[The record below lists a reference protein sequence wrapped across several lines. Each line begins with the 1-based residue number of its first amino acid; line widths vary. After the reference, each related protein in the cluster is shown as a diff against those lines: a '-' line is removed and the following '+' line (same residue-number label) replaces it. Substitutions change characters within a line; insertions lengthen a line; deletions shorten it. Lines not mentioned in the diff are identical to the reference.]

1 MMRGLG
7 LRLAV
12 LAGLSVMDLA
22 PLQAVDLHKSRLTS
36 IELKKCRQISNHKD
50 GGAWIC
56 AGLRGYPV
64 YFAEG
69 DLRHML
75 AFGPQPQKRMSATQT
90 LGAFNSVFQDKQ
102 RPTIEWRVEQAAN
115 GRIVPFAT
123 IVRFHTS
130 REGQTGDVL
139 VITKV
144 DAKQSCQL
152 AVIDARANA
161 DAMVTARTWAN
172 AEAKKRSCPER
183 PEVLGMPGKGPM

>member
-1 MMRGLG
+1 MRALG
-7 LRLAV
+7 VGATV
-12 LAGLSVMDLA
+12 LAGLAVVLPA
-22 PLQAVDLHKSRLTS
+22 PVGAVDLHKSRLTAL
-36 IELKKCRQISNHKD
+36 ELKKCRQISRHKD

-56 AGLRGYPV
+56 PGLRGYPV

-75 AFGPQPQKRMSATQT
+75 AFGPTPQKRMSATQT
-90 LGAFNSVFQDKQ
+90 LGAFNSVFQGKQ
-102 RPTIEWRVEQAAN
+102 RPTIEWRVEREAN

-130 REGQTGDVL
+130 NDGVNGDVL

-161 DAMVTARTWAN
+161 DAMVVARTWAI
-172 AEAKKRSCPER
+172 AEARKRSCPEK
-183 PEVLGMPGKGPM
+183 PEVLGQPGKGPM